1 MALRNKFIDA
11 DQGYLLSFLGGL
23 FMQHMAHFHCHYYTA
38 KYPVCVEFIDFSALL
53 YDKIRG
59 LNLGLCLQSEGTT
72 FSVVPIIS
80 YVSSFVVTTGHD
92 YFISIHAP
100 AQGATAKPAYILTY
114 TLLFLH
120 KLHLSLVFFFSASFK
135 FMQKQASA
143 LVRIRLCFHES
154 LYLAHHTISTSSG

>member
-100 AQGATAKPAYILTY
+100 AQGATWMEKDPAVLWTFQS
-114 TLLFLH
+114 TPPRRGR
-120 KLHLSLVFFFSASFK
+120 
-135 FMQKQASA
+135 QASTQAASTAA
-143 LVRIRLCFHES
+143 LISIHAPAQGATS
-154 LYLAHHTISTSSG
+154 LYVQQIRSSA